1 MPQDVFASQ
10 LECRLQLD
18 ANIAKCPNTY
28 FWRYSPM
35 NATQAGVDDYD
46 IFVNGV
52 LESNHT
58 LNNLTTNTG
67 ARISSLF
74 NVTNCDVRMFSVSAV
89 NVCGRRGERSSDLML
104 NPQER
109 VPTPSEFCLT
119 VPSGAAY
126 QDCKFHSICSLAL
139 YCVEGLILLFM
150 FVSNSGAL
158 PTLLVAVIIAV
169 NFAHI

>member
-10 LECRLQLD
+10 LECRSQSD
-18 ANIAKCPNTY
+18 ANITKCPNTY
-28 FWRYSPM
+28 FWRYSSM

-67 ARISSLF
+67 ERVLSTF
-74 NVTNCDVRMFSVSAV
+74 NVTNCDVRTFSVSAL
-89 NVCGRRGERSSDLML
+89 NVCGHRGERSSDLML

-109 VPTPSEFCLT
+109 VPIPSEICLT
-119 VPSGAAY
+119 IPSGAAY
-126 QDCKFHSICSLAL
+126 QYCKLLSICSLAL
-139 YCVEGLILLFM
+139 YCVKGLILLFM
-150 FVSNSGAL
+150 PVY
-158 PTLLVAVIIAV
+158 V
-169 NFAHI
+169 